1 MYNYKELT
9 MSQIVLDHNPSEEK
23 LKELGVTSWS
33 TWDCSPSK
41 FPLDFDMTETAYVL
55 EGEFHVYPEGGEK
68 VVVKAGDLV
77 VFPKGL
83 KSNWEVVKQ
92 LKKHYKHS

>member
-1 MYNYKELT
+1 
-9 MSQIVLDHNPSEEK
+9 
-23 LKELGVTSWS
+23 
-33 TWDCSPSK
+33 
-41 FPLDFDMTETAYVL
+41 
-55 EGEFHVYPEGGEK
+55 
-68 VVVKAGDLV
+68 V